1 MPERRIDLIFQPFGE
16 LGGVYPLKKYCSWQ
30 LISH

>member
-16 LGGVYPLKKYCSWQ
+16 IGDVYPLKN
-30 LISH
+30 IAHGN